1 MVSGYKTHAVTLT
14 SSNPDIVPHETVD
27 DVIRIAR
34 EREEVEEVVKAELEA
49 NPGPPGRYYPF
60 NDNTW
65 KLYEEKTGKKPM
77 GR

>member
-1 MVSGYKTHAVTLT
+1 MSGEKTHAVTRT